1 MKIRPQLILV
11 ETVLSAALF
20 LSVLFSIT
28 SFVRFITFEDLKIK
42 TAALQD
48 TAGRMKYESVGML
61 TKSDPTSFITL
72 EFQLLMDQ
80 MNTDLEDISND
91 VLFDQLSEEVKLLFD
106 EVKESWI
113 ETQSFMSI
121 DQMSDYLDLRN
132 DAPFD
137 TQESLTTIQALLV
150 ETGEG
155 DATYLNAI
163 DTAIDEIQRLD
174 QRHLSVYEALL
185 DRTLT
190 KMLEA
195 AESYRRLQLI
205 MAISV
210 PGLMLLLALAGILFY
225 SNNLSRKLRRLD
237 TALSNVAGGDF
248 SIRVEMKGKD
258 EFSSLATSINAFTRT
273 LGAKLESFRLIM
285 HEIGQNLASNIES
298 SQVEETILRLAMKES
313 AADGAALYKVS
324 GDSGE
329 LMLSVVEGRFRPPF
343 TVEDLPEF
351 PEDDDIEAL
360 LRSRIIRP
368 GVTIIGKT
376 ANQGESQII
385 RNVQFTNSIDWTR
398 VEGDPLFI
406 SSIITVPLRIGS
418 TVFGVLAITSSKSGQ
433 LFTDL
438 DYANI
443 QSFAELA
450 SITLD
455 NIYKYAD
462 LLEATQLNR
471 ELGIAEE
478 IQQDLLPKQLPR
490 LPSGEVAYLSRSIKG
505 LNGDYFDVFPLGG
518 GKTMV
523 TICEVAGRGVPA
535 GLVMVM
541 IRTILRLVAP
551 TEFDAQ
557 SIMTRL
563 NSDMT
568 QRIAIENYASVGIL
582 VLDSDGNFTFSSAA
596 HYPLQ
601 ILRADSAVYQAI
613 QTEGIPVG
621 IDAEAEY
628 TQQTGVLSPGDIL
641 VFHTDGIPESRNRD
655 GKLFGIDSLLEA
667 VSNQAKG
674 SPEQIIETLRTEL
687 EYFERGTDQ
696 KDDQTV
702 IVLKFTGSNAA

>member
-1 MKIRPQLILV
+1 MKIRPQLILT
-11 ETVLSAALF
+11 EIILSAALF

-28 SFVRFITFEDLKIK
+28 SFVRFIKFEDLKIK
-42 TAALQD
+42 TATLQD
-48 TAGRMKYESVGML
+48 IAGRMKYKSVGML
-61 TKSDPTSFITL
+61 AKSDPTSFMTL

-80 MNTDLEDISND
+80 MDTALEDISND
-91 VLFDQLSEEVKLLFD
+91 ILFDQLPEDVKNLFD
-106 EVKESWI
+106 EVRESWV
-113 ETQSFMSI
+113 ETQSYMSI
-121 DQMSDYLDLRN
+121 DQMSEYLDLRN
-132 DAPFD
+132 IAPLE
-137 TQESLTTIQALLV
+137 TQESLTTIQALL
-150 ETGEG
+150 EERGEG
-155 DATYLNAI
+155 NETYLNAV
-163 DTAIDEIQRLD
+163 DTAINEFRRLD
-174 QRHLSVYEALL
+174 QRYLSVYEALL

-190 KMLEA
+190 KMLKA

-210 PGLMLLLALAGILFY
+210 PGVILLMAVAGILFY

-237 TALSNVAGGDF
+237 SALSNVAGGDF
-248 SIRVEMKGKD
+248 SIRVEMKGNN
-258 EFSSLATSINAFTRT
+258 EFNSLATSINTFTRT

-285 HEIGQNLASNIES
+285 HEIGQTLASNIET

-313 AADGAALYKVS
+313 EADGAALYKVS

-329 LMLSVVEGRFRPPF
+329 LMLSVVEGRFRPPY

-351 PEDDDIEAL
+351 PEEDDIEAL

-368 GVTIIGKT
+368 GHTIIGET
-376 ANQGESQII
+376 AKHGESQII
-385 RNVQFTNSIDWTR
+385 RNIQFADSIDWSR
-398 VEGDPLFI
+398 KESDPLFI
-406 SSIITVPLRIGS
+406 SSIITAPLRIGS
-418 TVFGVLAITSSKSGQ
+418 TVFGVLAITLSKSGK

-438 DYANI
+438 EYANT

-455 NIYKYAD
+455 NMYKYTD

-505 LNGDYFDVFPLGG
+505 LNGDYFDVFPLGE

-523 TICEVAGRGVPA
+523 TICEVAGRGIPA

-551 TEFDAQ
+551 SELDAQ

-563 NSDMT
+563 NNDMT
-568 QRIAIENYASVGIL
+568 QRIDIENYASVGIL
-582 VLDSDGNFTFSSAA
+582 VFDPNGKFTFSSAA

-601 ILRADSAVYQAI
+601 ILRADSTVYQAI
-613 QTEGIPVG
+613 QTKGIPVG
-621 IDAEAEY
+621 IDTSAEY
-628 TQQTGVLSPGDIL
+628 TQQTGVLNPGDIL

-667 VSNQAKG
+667 VSNQAQS
-674 SPEQIIETLRTEL
+674 SPEEIVATLKTEL
-687 EYFERGTDQ
+687 EYFEQGTDQ

-702 IVLKFTGSNAA
+702 IILKFTGSNAA